1 MDNNL
6 VRCEIYNRESS
17 YTAVYVEK
25 SIAYIKR
32 FKIGGAIMN
41 RDYFNVCTRASDKS
55 KLILLADG
63 ILNLYTSNTLQPVK
77 NQRIHQQRFNPS
89 ETAEKSAKARG
100 NRLSSKGIKYIDIA
114 PGRWWDKADD
124 GEIEP

>member
-1 MDNNL
+1 MDTWGLPLKAVIMECSSLDKLLIVYGNGRYQVIASTDKLFMDNNL

-41 RDYFNVCTRASDKS
+41 RDYFLGASDKS

-63 ILNLYTSNTLQPVK
+63 TPESIYVQASKKPKNTSTTL
-77 NQRIHQQRFNPS
+77 
-89 ETAEKSAKARG
+89 
-100 NRLSSKGIKYIDIA
+100 
-114 PGRWWDKADD
+114 
-124 GEIEP
+124 